1 MCVASVE
8 KASAHKA
15 ISSLSKYEKKIVES
29 YEKQAR
35 KLEATYKNIFLALES
50 HRTQ

>member
-1 MCVASVE
+1 ME
-8 KASAHKA
+8 KKSAYKA
-15 ISSLSKYEKKIVES
+15 ISSLTKYEKKVAES
-29 YEKQAR
+29 YEKGAR